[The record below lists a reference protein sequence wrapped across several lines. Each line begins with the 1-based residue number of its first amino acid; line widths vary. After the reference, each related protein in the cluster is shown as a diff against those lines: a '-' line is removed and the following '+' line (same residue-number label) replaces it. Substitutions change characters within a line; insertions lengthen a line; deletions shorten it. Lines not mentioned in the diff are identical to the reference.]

1 MQELEGGWHTG
12 AVGGGQEVKGGWRT
26 GDGGRGGRQ
35 DVEGG
40 WVLEVEEGSRM
51 WRAGYWS
58 WREGQLS
65 P

>member
-1 MQELEGGWHTG
+1 MQELAGGWHTG

-51 WRAGYWS
+51 WRTGYWS